1 MGMYKSKNFKI
12 IRDSIHG
19 NIKIDGIFLELMVLP
34 ELQRLQWIK
43 QLGFTHLVYPGANHT
58 RLEHSLGTFCVA
70 KKMADAL
77 GLKSADTKAVS
88 IAGLLHDIGHGPFS
102 HTLEYLL
109 HQRLNQDHKKITQEM
124 ILGKIHLTDVNGG
137 PTIKEIL
144 EKHGIDPNG
153 IVNIIQGESDD
164 NYLSQII
171 NGTID
176 ADQID
181 YLLRDAY
188 YTGVAYGIIDIDRLL
203 HTLIFHKDKLV
214 IKRKGVSAIENMFV
228 ARALMY
234 SSVYLH
240 KTVRISELML
250 ARAVERAPDFSF
262 SHMIDAEL
270 METLKGFKGFQKD
283 VILRLKYRKLFKKA
297 YMKPPSE
304 MKDYEKNRLID
315 IGKQVVKE
323 EDDFAEL
330 IGIKKGYIIIDV
342 PMRELYLSEPRLEQN
357 TIGVLDDKKIED
369 LSFFT
374 PFPKALETR
383 ATTDWAVMVC
393 TTDTDAEKV
402 SQVSERYIFG

>member
-1 MGMYKSKNFKI
+1 MYKSENFKI

-19 NIKIDGIFLELMVLP
+19 NIKIKGIFLELMALP
-34 ELQRLQWIK
+34 EMQRLQWIK

-70 KKMADAL
+70 KKMAEAL
-77 GLKSADTKAVS
+77 ELNPTDTNVVS

-109 HQRLNQDHKKITQEM
+109 HQRLNQDHKKLTQEM
-124 ILGKIHLTDVNGG
+124 ILGKIHLTDVNDG
-137 PTIKEIL
+137 PTIKEVL
-144 EKHGIDPNG
+144 EKHGIDPKD
-153 IVNIIQGESDD
+153 IVDIIHGKSHD

-171 NGTID
+171 NGAID

-188 YTGVAYGIIDIDRLL
+188 YTGVAYGIIDIDRLMQTLTL
-203 HTLIFHKDKLV
+203 HKNKLV

-250 ARAVERAPDFSF
+250 ARAVERAPDFAF
-262 SHMIDAEL
+262 SHMIDSEL
-270 METLKGFKGFQKD
+270 MEKLKGLEGFQKD

-297 YMKPPSE
+297 YMKPSSE
-304 MKDYEKNRLID
+304 IKDHEKNRLIEV
-315 IGKQVVKE
+315 GKNVVKV
-323 EDDFAEL
+323 EDNFATS
-330 IGIKKGYIIIDV
+330 IGLKKGYIIIDV

-357 TIGVLDDKKIED
+357 TIGVLNDKKIED
-369 LSFFT
+369 LSCFT
-374 PFPKALETR
+374 PFPQALQTR
-383 ATTDWAVMVC
+383 ATTDWAVMAC

-402 SQVSERYIFG
+402 AQEAERYIFG

>member
-1 MGMYKSKNFKI
+1 MYKSKTFKI

-19 NIKIDGIFLELMVLP
+19 NIKIEGIFLELLALP

-43 QLGFTHLVYPGANHT
+43 QLGFTNLVYPGANHT
-58 RLEHSLGTFCVA
+58 RLEHSLGTFYVA
-70 KKMADAL
+70 KKIAEAL
-77 GLKSADTKAVS
+77 GLKSIEQKVVS

-109 HQRLNQDHKKITQEM
+109 HQRLNQDHKKLTQEM
-124 ILGKIHLTDVNGG
+124 ILGKIHLIDANTG
-137 PTIKEIL
+137 PTIKEVL
-144 EKHGIDPNG
+144 ENHGIDPKD
-153 IVNIIQGESDD
+153 IVNIILGESDD

-188 YTGVAYGIIDIDRLL
+188 YTGVAYGIIDIHRLL
-203 HTLIFHKDKLV
+203 QTLIFHKNKLV

-262 SHMIDAEL
+262 SHMIDSEL
-270 METLKGFKGFQKD
+270 MEKLRCFEGFQKD
-283 VILRLKYRKLFKKA
+283 VMLRLKYRKLFKKA
-297 YMKPPSE
+297 YMKPSSE
-304 MKDYEKNRLID
+304 LKNHERNRLID
-315 IGKQVVKE
+315 IGKHVVKV
-323 EDDFAEL
+323 EDDFAVL
-330 IGIKKGYIIIDV
+330 AGMDKGYIIIDI
-342 PMRELYLSEPRLEQN
+342 PMRELFLSEPRLEQN
-357 TIGVLDDKKIED
+357 TIGVLNDKKIED

-374 PFPKALETR
+374 PFPEALQTR

-393 TTDTDAEKV
+393 TTKTNTEKV
-402 SQVSERYIFG
+402 LQESEKFIFG

>member
-1 MGMYKSKNFKI
+1 MYKSENCKI

-19 NIKIDGIFLELMVLP
+19 NIKIDGIFLELMALP

-70 KKMADAL
+70 KKMAEAL
-77 GLKSADTKAVS
+77 GLTPIDTKVVS

-109 HQRLNQDHKKITQEM
+109 HQRLNQDHKKLTQDM
-124 ILGKIHLTDVNGG
+124 ILGKIHLMDADDE

-144 EKHGIDPNG
+144 ECHGIDPSA
-153 IVNIIQGESDD
+153 IVNIIHGESEN
-164 NYLSQII
+164 NYLSQLI
-171 NGTID
+171 NGAID

-203 HTLIFHKDKLV
+203 HILTFHENRLV

-250 ARAVERAPDFSF
+250 ARAVERAPDFTF
-262 SHMIDAEL
+262 SHMIDSEL
-270 METLKGFKGFQKD
+270 IEKLKGFEGFQKE

-297 YMKPPSE
+297 YMKPVSKI
-304 MKDYEKNRLID
+304 KDYEKDRLIKV
-315 IGKQVVKE
+315 GGNVVKV
-323 EDDFAEL
+323 EDDFAALME
-330 IGIKKGYIIIDV
+330 IKKGYIIIDV
-342 PMRELYLSEPRLEQN
+342 PMRELYFSEPRLGQN
-357 TIGVLDDKKIED
+357 TIGVLNDKRVED

-374 PFPKALETR
+374 PFPQALQAR

-402 SQVSERYIFG
+402 SHEAEGYIFG

>member
-1 MGMYKSKNFKI
+1 MYKSENFKI

-19 NIKIDGIFLELMVLP
+19 NIRIDGIFLELMVLP

-70 KKMADAL
+70 KKMAEAL
-77 GLKSADTKAVS
+77 GLPSNEQKVVS

-109 HQRLNQDHKKITQEM
+109 HQRLNQDHKKLTQEM
-124 ILGKIHLTDVNGG
+124 ILGKIHLPDTYDR
-137 PTIKEIL
+137 PTIKEVL
-144 EKHGIDPNG
+144 EKHGIDPMG
-153 IVNIIQGESDD
+153 IVNIIQGQSDD

-203 HTLIFHKDKLV
+203 HTLIFYKNKLV

-262 SHMIDAEL
+262 SHMIDSEL
-270 METLKGFKGFQKD
+270 MEKLKGFEGFQKD

-304 MKDYEKNRLID
+304 LKDNERNQLIN
-315 IGKQVVKE
+315 IGENVVKV
-323 EDDFAEL
+323 EDDFAES
-330 IGIKKGYIIIDV
+330 IGLKKGYIIIDV

-357 TIGVLDDKKIED
+357 TIGVLNDNTIDD
-369 LSFFT
+369 LSLFT
-374 PFPKALETR
+374 PFPQALQTR

-393 TTDTDAEKV
+393 TTDADTKKV
-402 SQVSERYIFG
+402 SQESERYIFG

>member
-1 MGMYKSKNFKI
+1 MYKDENFKI

-19 NIKIDGIFLELMVLP
+19 NIKITGIFLELMALP
-34 ELQRLQWIK
+34 EIQRLQWIK
-43 QLGFTHLVYPGANHT
+43 QLGFTHLVYPGANHS

-70 KKMADAL
+70 KKMGDAL
-77 GLKSADTKAVS
+77 DLDTADTKLVS

-109 HQRLNQDHKKITQEM
+109 HQRLNQDHKKLTEKM
-124 ILGKIHLTDVNGG
+124 ILGKIRLRDANEG
-137 PTIKEIL
+137 PSIKEIL
-144 EKHGIDPNG
+144 ENHGINPRHVVD
-153 IVNIIQGESDD
+153 IIQGKTQD

-171 NGTID
+171 NGPID

-203 HTLIFHKDKLV
+203 HTLIFYKNKLV

-262 SHMIDAEL
+262 SYMIDSEL
-270 METLKGFKGFQKD
+270 MEKLKSFNGFQKD
-283 VILRLKYRKLFKKA
+283 VILRLKYRRLFKKS
-297 YMKPPSE
+297 YVKPPY
-304 MKDYEKNRLID
+304 KLTDCEKKRLID
-315 IGKQVVKE
+315 IGRNVVKV
-323 EDDFAEL
+323 EDTFTKL
-330 IGIKKGYIIIDV
+330 IGVKEGYVIIDV

-357 TIGVLDDKKIED
+357 TIDVLNDKKIED
-369 LSFFT
+369 LSCFT
-374 PFPKALETR
+374 PFPQALQDR
-383 ATTDWAVMVC
+383 ATTDWAVMAC
-393 TTDTDAEKV
+393 TTDQYAGRVTQKAE
-402 SQVSERYIFG
+402 EYIFG

>member
-1 MGMYKSKNFKI
+1 MHKSNNFKI

-58 RLEHSLGTFCVA
+58 RLEHSLGTFYVA
-70 KKMADAL
+70 KKIAEAL
-77 GLKSADTKAVS
+77 GLTTNESEVVS

-109 HQRLNQDHKKITQEM
+109 YQRLNQDHKKLTQEI
-124 ILGKIHLTDVNGG
+124 ILGKIQLTDANDG
-137 PTIKEIL
+137 PAIKEVL
-144 EKHGIDPNG
+144 ENHGIDPKE
-153 IVNIIQGESDD
+153 IVNIIQGKSDD

-203 HTLIFHKDKLV
+203 HTLIFHKNKLV

-250 ARAVERAPDFSF
+250 ARAVERAPDFAF
-262 SHMIDAEL
+262 SHMIDSEL
-270 METLKGFKGFQKD
+270 MVKLKDFEGFQKD

-297 YMKPPSE
+297 YMKSPSE
-304 MKDYEKNRLID
+304 LKNREKNRLID
-315 IGKQVVKE
+315 IGKNVVKV
-323 EDDFAEL
+323 EDDFAGL
-330 IGIKKGYIIIDV
+330 IGMDKGYIIIDV

-357 TIGVLDDKKIED
+357 TIGVLNDKKIED

-374 PFPKALETR
+374 PFPQALQTR
-383 ATTDWAVMVC
+383 STTDWAVMVC
-393 TTDTDAEKV
+393 TTDNATEKV
-402 SQVSERYIFG
+402 SQESERYIFG